1 MEEAKVYILK
11 ILRNRI
17 ALMSKPMVDEALT
30 LAKKYGITAE
40 ELINAA
46 LEQAYNV

>member
-11 ILRNRI
+11 LMRNRM

-30 LAKKYGITAE
+30 LARQYGITAE
-40 ELINAA
+40 ELINKA
-46 LEQAYNV
+46 LEEARNV